1 MFRIST
7 RLFGLGA
14 LIVVSGLL
22 SGCLVA
28 TSSQTTHSGSYV
40 SDSTWSKLEKGRTSQ
55 EWVLTVIGQPTSK
68 STVPGGKEVWKF
80 SYTTRTEN
88 DGAVFLIFAGSSKEE
103 NASNAFIEFKD
114 GIVTDW
120 WRG

>member
-1 MFRIST
+1 MLRISK
-7 RLFGLGA
+7 RLGHLT
-14 LIVVSGLL
+14 LLLSISWLL

-28 TSSQTTHSGSYV
+28 TSSQTTHSGDYV
-40 SDSTWSKLEKGRTSQ
+40 SDATWSKLEKGRTSQ

-68 STVPGGKEVWKF
+68 STVGSGKEIWKF

-88 DGAVFLIFAGSSKEE
+88 NGAVFLIFAGSSKEE
-103 NASNAFIEFKD
+103 NSSNAYIEFKN

-120 WRG
+120 W